1 MLMYFNIETLVAA
14 KVGTKNVLCTVG
26 RRCCSCSV
34 YKEKTVRSCLTTKDT
49 VKKMFFMRSANLLM
63 NVLNKNLQ
71 HPTAVLLMKITLTL

>member
-1 MLMYFNIETLVAA
+1 MAA

-49 VKKMFFMRSANLLM
+49 VKKKEVFYEKCQLVDESAEQKFAASYRSPSNEN
-63 NVLNKNLQ
+63 NVN
-71 HPTAVLLMKITLTL
+71 TVTG